1 VSERYESTVT
11 LDSGRL
17 RISTARWLPPMNLND
32 SRAAVMA
39 PLFSGHGQHSPF
51 QADYRNLKN
60 GLIYTMNSPHAVGAK
75 ESAQMDFSHA
85 DAADAELLNAI
96 LWHDRKGN
104 SPMPPPQHKV
114 IPEIP

>member
-1 VSERYESTVT
+1 MDHAFCTTVSMIHTVEA
-11 LDSGRL
+11 LLG
-17 RISTARWLPPMNLND
+17 LPPMNLND